1 MRILV
6 VSNLFPPAVR
16 GGYEV
21 ECAGVVEHLRRTHE
35 VHVLTSVHGPPA
47 RNESGEVERTLP
59 WLEDR
64 RDGALRAPRAAVV
77 ATAATRRMLA
87 TFRPELV
94 FVWNGSNIPHAAL
107 QVLHGAGGAGG
118 VGGWWIPSPTAYAST
133 GSRLYTGDQFMRHL
147 TPGERGLRGV
157 WARGARLLNR
167 AHPGLRLDPA
177 RVAPAAVSWV
187 SDALRRYSPAP
198 PAIQVTHEEVLFPAR
213 PDTDR
218 FAAIER
224 RPDAEPRVLFA
235 GRIEEQKGPEVA
247 VRALAALERD
257 HGIAARL
264 AVAGDGPADKSAALD
279 RLARELGVADRVERL
294 GRLGGDALAGEVA
307 RAHIWLVPSVWEEP
321 APTTCV
327 EAALARVPV
336 VAARVGGIPEM
347 LDGGAYGLLFERR
360 RRGRLRAS
368 AGRHA
373 VRRRRDRPAGSARRA
388 SAPRGCATR
397 RTSRTWTASSSGRW
411 PPPERA
417 SRGAASSAAQAP
429 GGAAQACEDGRRT
442 AGHAEG
448 AERQVADQPARDR
461 EALDRVVAVGEAA
474 LVLLVAAQEVVGG
487 EAVARGLAGSDG
499 R

>member
-21 ECAGVVEHLRRTHE
+21 ECAGVVEHLRGTHE
-35 VHVLTSVHGPPA
+35 VHVLTSVQGPPS
-47 RNESGEVERTLP
+47 RSGEVERTLP

-64 RDGALRAPRAAVV
+64 REGALRAPRAAVV
-77 ATAATRRMLA
+77 ATAATRRTLA
-87 TFRPELV
+87 AFRPDLV

-107 QVLHGAGGAGG
+107 QVLHGAGG
-118 VGGWWIPSPTAYAST
+118 VGGIPIAYRVCEHWF
-133 GSRLYTGDQFMRHL
+133 SRLYTGDQFMRHL

-224 RPDAEPRVLFA
+224 RPDPEPRVLFA

-307 RAHIWLVPSVWEEP
+307 RAHVWLVPSVWEEP

-347 LDGGAYGLLFERR
+347 LDGGAYGLLFERADAGDCAR
-360 RRGRLRAS
+360 ALAATLRDAD
-368 AGRHA
+368 AT
-373 VRRRRDRPAGSARRA
+373 ARR
-388 SAPRGCATR
+388 
-397 RTSRTWTASSSGRW
+397 
-411 PPPERA
+411 
-417 SRGAASSAAQAP
+417 
-429 GGAAQACEDGRRT
+429 
-442 AGHAEG
+442 
-448 AERQVADQPARDR
+448 
-461 EALDRVVAVGEAA
+461 VGEARERA
-474 LVLLVAAQEVVGG
+474 EGLRYAPYLAHMDRFLERSLAA
-487 EAVARGLAGSDG
+487 A
-499 R
+499 

>member
-1 MRILV
+1 VSVRILV
-6 VSNLFPPAVR
+6 VSNLFPPAVL

-35 VHVLTSVHGPPA
+35 VHVLTSVQGPPS
-47 RNESGEVERTLP
+47 SGEVERTLP

-64 RDGALRAPRAAVV
+64 REGALRAPRAAVA
-77 ATAATRRMLA
+77 ATAATRRTLA
-87 TFRPELV
+87 AFRPELV
-94 FVWNGSNIPHAAL
+94 FVWNGSNVPQAAL
-107 QVLHGAGGAGG
+107 QVLHGAGEAGGAGR
-118 VGGWWIPSPTAYAST
+118 IPIAYRVCEHWF
-133 GSRLYTGDQFMRHL
+133 SRLYSGDQFMRHL

-198 PAIQVTHEEVLFPAR
+198 PAIRVTHEEVLFPAR

-224 RPDAEPRVLFA
+224 RPDPEPRVLFA

-264 AVAGDGPADKSAALD
+264 AVAGDGAADKSAALD

-307 RAHIWLVPSVWEEP
+307 RAHVWLVPSVWEEP

-347 LDGGAYGLLFERR
+347 LDGGAYGLLFERADAGDCARALAATLRDAEATAR
-360 RRGRLRAS
+360 RVGAARERAE
-368 AGRHA
+368 GLRHA
-373 VRRRRDRPAGSARRA
+373 PYLAHMDRFL
-388 SAPRGCATR
+388 
-397 RTSRTWTASSSGRW
+397 
-411 PPPERA
+411 ER
-417 SRGAASSAAQAP
+417 SLAAA
-429 GGAAQACEDGRRT
+429 
-442 AGHAEG
+442 
-448 AERQVADQPARDR
+448 
-461 EALDRVVAVGEAA
+461 
-474 LVLLVAAQEVVGG
+474 
-487 EAVARGLAGSDG
+487 
-499 R
+499 

>member
-35 VHVLTSVHGPPA
+35 VHVLTSVQGPP
-47 RNESGEVERTLP
+47 SSDEVERTLP

-64 RDGALRAPRAAVV
+64 REGALRAPRAAVV
-77 ATAATRRMLA
+77 ATAATRRTLA
-87 TFRPELV
+87 AFRPELV

-107 QVLHGAGGAGG
+107 QVLHGAGGVGG
-118 VGGWWIPSPTAYAST
+118 VGGVGGIPIAYRVCEHWF
-133 GSRLYTGDQFMRHL
+133 SRLYTGDQFMRHL

-235 GRIEEQKGPEVA
+235 GRIEEQKGPDVA

-264 AVAGDGPADKSAALD
+264 AVAGDGPADTSAALD

-307 RAHIWLVPSVWEEP
+307 RAHVWLVPSVWEEP

-347 LDGGAYGLLFERR
+347 LDGGAYGLLFERADAGDCAR
-360 RRGRLRAS
+360 ALAATLRDAD
-368 AGRHA
+368 AT
-373 VRRRRDRPAGSARRA
+373 ARR
-388 SAPRGCATR
+388 
-397 RTSRTWTASSSGRW
+397 
-411 PPPERA
+411 
-417 SRGAASSAAQAP
+417 
-429 GGAAQACEDGRRT
+429 
-442 AGHAEG
+442 
-448 AERQVADQPARDR
+448 
-461 EALDRVVAVGEAA
+461 VGEARERA
-474 LVLLVAAQEVVGG
+474 EGLRYAPYLAHMDRFLERSLAA
-487 EAVARGLAGSDG
+487 A
-499 R
+499 